1 MSLKYIFIVKYYYV
15 AEGYKNDEKEKE
27 MKVYKDIEKK
37 KKIKRITII
46 ITIMIIKKKKA
57 IHTNR

>member
-37 KKIKRITII
+37 KIKRITII
-46 ITIMIIKKKKA
+46 ITITIIKKKKA